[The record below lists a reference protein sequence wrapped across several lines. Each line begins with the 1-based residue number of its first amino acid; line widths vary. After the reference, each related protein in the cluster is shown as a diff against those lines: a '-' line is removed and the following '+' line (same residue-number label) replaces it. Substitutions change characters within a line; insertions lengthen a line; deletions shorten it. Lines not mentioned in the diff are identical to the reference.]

1 MKVLI
6 NGASGQLAGALKRS
20 SPVSAALEVVYLS
33 RSEWDIADPAANR
46 RVLELHKPDVLVN
59 TAAYTKVD
67 HAEKELAE
75 ASAIN
80 HLALRSLSEAANA
93 CGTKLIHISTDYV
106 FDGYSREDNSEDDP
120 CFPIN
125 NYGLTKRLGELAL
138 QSQCQD
144 YIILRTSWLY
154 TFIGNNFFNT
164 ILRLAEE
171 KAEISIVS
179 DQVSSP
185 TYADDLAKTIWEII
199 TSKHKDLKGIFHYSN
214 SGEASWFQFAKEI
227 VRLSGKSCKVK
238 DIPSSAYPQAAK
250 RPTYSKLN
258 TEKIAKQ
265 LNLNIPSWQN
275 GLERCWEQYKISKLN
290 A

>member
-1 MKVLI
+1 VVDDK
-6 NGASGQLAGALKRS
+6 
-20 SPVSAALEVVYLS
+20 LEVVYLS
-33 RSEWDIADPAANR
+33 RSEWDISDSEANKR
-46 RVLELHKPDVLVN
+46 TLELHKPEVLIN

-67 HAEKELAE
+67 HAEKELAQ

-80 HLALRSLSEAANA
+80 HLALQSLSEVANN
-93 CGTKLIHISTDYV
+93 CGSRLIHISTDYV
-106 FDGYSREDNSEDDP
+106 FDGFSKESHSEDDP

-125 NYGLTKRLGELAL
+125 NYGLTKRLGELAI
-138 QSQCQD
+138 QRHCQD
-144 YIILRTSWLY
+144 YVILRTSWLY
-154 TFIGNNFFNT
+154 TFTGNNFFNT

-199 TSKHKDLKGIFHYSN
+199 TSEHKNLKGIFHYSN

-227 VRLSGKSCKVK
+227 VRLSEKSCLVN
-238 DIPSSAYPQAAK
+238 DIPSSAYPQPAK

-258 TEKIAKQ
+258 TEKISKQ